1 MPARSARAKR
11 QTRNEKLDLR
21 LTARDKR
28 ILQEAAAVERRSV
41 TEFVLH
47 SALSRAEET
56 LLDRRLFYVDA
67 ETYDRFME
75 ALDAPPREIP
85 RLKRLLTEPSVFD
98 QSKRR

>member
-1 MPARSARAKR
+1 MPARPTRAKR
-11 QTRNEKLDLR
+11 QTRSEKLDLR

-56 LLDRRLFYVDA
+56 LFNRRLFYVDA
-67 ETYDRFME
+67 ETYDRFVE
-75 ALDAPPREIP
+75 ALDAPPREHP

-98 QSKRR
+98 QSKQR

>member
-1 MPARSARAKR
+1 MPARSARTKR
-11 QTRNEKLDLR
+11 QTRSEKLDLR

-47 SALSRAEET
+47 SALTRAEET
-56 LLDRRLFYVDA
+56 LLDRRSFYVDA

-75 ALDAPPREIP
+75 ALDAPARDIP

-98 QSKRR
+98 HSKRR